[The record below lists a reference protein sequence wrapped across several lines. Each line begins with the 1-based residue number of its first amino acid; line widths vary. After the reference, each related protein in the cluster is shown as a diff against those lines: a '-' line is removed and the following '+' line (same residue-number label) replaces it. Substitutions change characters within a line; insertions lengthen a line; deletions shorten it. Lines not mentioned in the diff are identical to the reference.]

1 MVWVKTSDDF
11 MLDERVQAVDC
22 CADSA
27 LRAAYEV
34 CNRTETDGVFYLD
47 QLMTR
52 WSPAKGNRRRLRKA
66 IDDLIGVGLVH
77 RLEHAEALRRY
88 TMAVEK
94 EHQFG
99 LRPVKNRHYFEI
111 LDYLEDQ
118 FSAEEKRLRKQGVRD
133 RKRLQREKERE
144 GMSHV
149 TSRPPDPDPDPVP
162 KLKINDH
169 LIASKEREPTS
180 TASPSTPS
188 NVAADVDAGLWLR
201 KQWTSRQQ
209 KRVKPAKWKPDY
221 QLHLDS
227 IIQKA
232 SEAKGD
238 TCAIL
243 AAALDAFFADSEQ
256 QGFGCI
262 PPGLDWK
269 WDQFA
274 GPYLEQIESEARARR
289 IADKDAK
296 YQRDLEAEGKKRL
309 QQALERN
316 PEWQQEGCT
325 PGNSGTPMADAVA
338 ELMQSI
344 SGGKV

>member
-34 CNRTETDGVFYLD
+34 CNRTETDGIFHLD

-66 IDDLIGVGLVH
+66 IEDLIGVGLVC
-77 RLEHAEALRRY
+77 RLGHDEAIQRY
-88 TMAVEK
+88 TAAVEK
-94 EHQFG
+94 GHQFG
-99 LRPVKNRHYFEI
+99 LQPVKNRHYFEVV
-111 LDYLEDQ
+111 DYLEDQ
-118 FSAEEKRLRKQGVRD
+118 PSAQEKRLKKQDVRD
-133 RKRLQREKERE
+133 RKQRQRERERE

-149 TSRPPDPDPDPVP
+149 TSRPPDPVPDPA
-162 KLKINDH
+162 LKINDH
-169 LIASKEREPTS
+169 LIACEEGEPTS
-180 TASPSTPS
+180 TANPSTPS
-188 NVAADVDAGLWLR
+188 DVSADMDAVSWLR
-201 KQWTSRQQ
+201 GEWTSRQQ

-221 QLHLDS
+221 EPHLYS
-227 IIQKA
+227 IVQKA

-274 GPYLEQIESEARARR
+274 GPYLEQTEAADREQR
-289 IADKDAK
+289 IAERDRK
-296 YQRDLEAEGKKRL
+296 YKEDLERESKKQL
-309 QQALERN
+309 AKVLAKQQAANSAAPAAVPGNNLGIN
-316 PEWQQEGCT
+316 PEDW
-325 PGNSGTPMADAVA
+325 S
-338 ELMQSI
+338 
-344 SGGKV
+344 